1 MRAILFDWDGTIAD
15 TLGALYEAN
24 VAVME
29 AFGLPFDELLY
40 RRHFAP
46 DWRLMYGRLGVPR
59 DRLDEANELW
69 HVAYD
74 QGLAARPFAGARE
87 AVAALVDAGLR
98 VGLVTAGHGDV
109 VRPQLDRFGLA
120 GVFEVSVFGDDVAA
134 HKPDPEPL
142 RRALAALGLEGRPDE
157 TTYVGDVPD
166 DMRMAKAVGAR
177 AVGITSTLGVAEDLL
192 AAGADEVAASVAGWV
207 AGFLACRPA
216 PAGGST

>member
-59 DRLDEANELW
+59 DRLEEANELW
-69 HVAYD
+69 HAAYD
-74 QGLAARPFAGARE
+74 QGRAARPFAGARE
-87 AVAALVDAGLR
+87 AVVALLDAGLR

-109 VRPQLDRFGLA
+109 VRPQLERFGFA
-120 GVFEVSVFGDDVAA
+120 GLFEVAVFGDDVAF

-142 RRALAALGLEGRPDE
+142 RRALGALGLESRPDE
-157 TTYVGDVPD
+157 ATYLGDVPD
-166 DMRMAKAVGAR
+166 DMRMARAVGTG

-192 AAGADEVAASVAGWV
+192 AAGADEVAESVAGWV
-207 AGFLACRPA
+207 AAFLAARPTA
-216 PAGGST
+216 TGGSS